1 MNERTY
7 RAVAYRQKVRRMR
20 HQKREAM
27 AQWAALAAFLISLG
41 TCLYVFL
48 G

>member
-1 MNERTY
+1 MAEREY
-7 RAVAYRQKVRRMR
+7 RAKEYIYRKRRMR
-20 HQKREAM
+20 RQHRVAM
-27 AQWAALAAFLISLG
+27 AQRAALAASILCLG

>member
-7 RAVAYRQKVRRMR
+7 RAEEYSRPARRMR
-20 HQKREAM
+20 RQHREAM
-27 AQWAALAAFLISLG
+27 AQWAALAAFVISLG

>member
-7 RAVAYRQKVRRMR
+7 RAREYIHRTRRMR
-20 HQKREAM
+20 RQHRAAL
-27 AQWAALAAFLISLG
+27 AQWAALAAFIVSLG

>member
-1 MNERTY
+1 MDERKFRAMEYIY
-7 RAVAYRQKVRRMR
+7 RKRRMR
-20 HQKREAM
+20 RQKRVAT
-27 AQWAALAAFLISLG
+27 AQWAALATFVISLG